1 MPRDPFFAHAGAIVA
16 DALAMPVHWYED
28 RAALDRDYG
37 RLDRYLAPRNPHPD
51 SILFGDR
58 ATPHPTRAA
67 TSSPACRTRPG
78 RRPPSYPLKG
88 TSMEMMTLKLHGRG
102 ADGVELYRSYYL
114 VTDGGRMAGRGRASV
129 IPMSVGA
136 PMPERDYV
144 EVDQGGEEHALMK
157 LVNALLAL
165 PGNEGLVAELN
176 DRPS

>member
-1 MPRDPFFAHAGAIVA
+1 
-16 DALAMPVHWYED
+16 
-28 RAALDRDYG
+28 
-37 RLDRYLAPRNPHPD
+37 
-51 SILFGDR
+51 
-58 ATPHPTRAA
+58 
-67 TSSPACRTRPG
+67 
-78 RRPPSYPLKG
+78 
-88 TSMEMMTLKLHGRG
+88 MEMMTLKLHGQG

-136 PMPERDYV
+136 PMPERDHV